1 MERHDFGFFAQSEAV
16 KAQLLAFFQ
25 SDEVS
30 ALLALFLSKVISF
43 GIIWSVNKV
52 LVSHPDFNIVETGS
66 CITEAVSTFDI
77 DKTAL
82 TINHVNGT
90 MSIPVT
96 SLGSIVFISYALLLS
111 HPNIFANAT
120 NTSIN
125 PNMT

>member
-43 GIIWSVNKV
+43 GIIGSVNKV

-66 CITEAVSTFDI
+66 CITEAVRTFDI
-77 DKTAL
+77 DKTATYIL
-82 TINHVNGT
+82 ASDGFWKLPENEIKTIIYSNKL
-90 MSIPVT
+90 SKD
-96 SLGSIVFISYALLLS
+96 SLLFDDISLWGISFI
-111 HPNIFANAT
+111 
-120 NTSIN
+120 
-125 PNMT
+125 